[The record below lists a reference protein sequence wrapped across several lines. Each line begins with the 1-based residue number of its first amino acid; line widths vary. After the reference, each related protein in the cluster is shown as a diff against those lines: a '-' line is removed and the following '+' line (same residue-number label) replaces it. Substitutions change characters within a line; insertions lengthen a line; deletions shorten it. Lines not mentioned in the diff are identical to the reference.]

1 MKKKKKAVIVCGGN
15 IREDFALRCFEK
27 NQYDYRIA
35 ADKGLL
41 FFQKNGILPTH
52 IVGDFDS
59 ADASCLERYHGMQEV
74 VIRRFQPEK
83 DWTDSE
89 IAAELALELGCGH
102 LDILGGTGSRL
113 DHVLGN
119 VQLLALIQEK
129 GGDGYLLDPNN
140 RIYLRDESFTV
151 SREKQWGKYVSL
163 FAYGGDVTGLTLR
176 GMKYPVENFTLGTVG
191 TRGVSNEITEETGEI
206 SFCSGKL
213 LVIESRD

>member
-1 MKKKKKAVIVCGGN
+1 M
-15 IREDFALRCFEK
+15 
-27 NQYDYRIA
+27 
-35 ADKGLL
+35 
-41 FFQKNGILPTH
+41 
-52 IVGDFDS
+52 
-59 ADASCLERYHGMQEV
+59 
-74 VIRRFQPEK
+74 
-83 DWTDSE
+83 
-89 IAAELALELGCGH
+89 
-102 LDILGGTGSRL
+102 
-113 DHVLGN
+113 GN

-140 RIYLRDESFTV
+140 RIYLRDENFTV

-206 SFCSGKL
+206 SFCSGRL